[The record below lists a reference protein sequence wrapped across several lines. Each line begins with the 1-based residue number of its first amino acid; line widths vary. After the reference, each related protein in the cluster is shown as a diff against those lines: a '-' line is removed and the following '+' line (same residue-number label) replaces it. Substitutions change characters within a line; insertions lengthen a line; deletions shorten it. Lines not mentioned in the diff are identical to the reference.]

1 MANSF
6 WKGFL
11 LNQPPHTPYCAAAV
25 PGIDTIFTFLT
36 IYIEIQTGLSGIA
49 QVIILSNKVYY
60 EGKGGKVGEP

>member
-11 LNQPPHTPYCAAAV
+11 LNQPPHTPYYAAAV
-25 PGIDTIFTFLT
+25 PGIDTISS
-36 IYIEIQTGLSGIA
+36 Y
-49 QVIILSNKVYY
+49 LSNKVYY